1 MARPYTEQQVLKKLD
16 IPDFR
21 HLTKE
26 KVIAFATMVP
36 KMNPEV
42 AKKALEQFPNF
53 ASTSLDVLKEYRSVI
68 QEAMEDD
75 RESMRSC
82 YDMYNRVMDSLEKM
96 LDNDDLTFEQK
107 TYILDQMQEVA
118 AAVQYLAGF
127 VLIQNGTADG
137 VDEAIAGAGNAV
149 VEQQPAL
156 AGLNGG
162 STAADLHALPP
173 VGALAH
179 HMAVTTPELHIRA
192 LAQEDVTKG
201 VWPLSDGRL
210 SRVYRPL
217 ILRGNSTA
225 LRLKGIKGFSMR
237 TKVLKSVVLA
247 MPMDAP

>member
-53 ASTSLDVLKEYRSVI
+53 ASTSLDVLK
-68 QEAMEDD
+68 DD

-107 TYILDQMQEVA
+107 TYILNQMQEVA
-118 AAVQYLAGF
+118 AAVADKDSEKSRNRLK
-127 VLIQNGTADG
+127 LIG
-137 VDEAIAGAGNAV
+137 VIGGVAAAIVA
-149 VEQQPAL
+149 AL
-156 AGLNGG
+156 ASSLGG
-162 STAADLHALPP
+162 NIALKESNNIDDDNITDL
-173 VGALAH
+173 
-179 HMAVTTPELHIRA
+179 
-192 LAQEDVTKG
+192 
-201 VWPLSDGRL
+201 
-210 SRVYRPL
+210 
-217 ILRGNSTA
+217 
-225 LRLKGIKGFSMR
+225 
-237 TKVLKSVVLA
+237 
-247 MPMDAP
+247 

>member
-82 YDMYNRVMDSLEKM
+82 YDMYTRVMDSLEKM

-107 TYILDQMQEVA
+107 TYILDFSESLSATA
-118 AAVQYLAGF
+118 AATSC
-127 VLIQNGTADG
+127 I
-137 VDEAIAGAGNAV
+137 
-149 VEQQPAL
+149 
-156 AGLNGG
+156 
-162 STAADLHALPP
+162 
-173 VGALAH
+173 
-179 HMAVTTPELHIRA
+179 
-192 LAQEDVTKG
+192 
-201 VWPLSDGRL
+201 
-210 SRVYRPL
+210 
-217 ILRGNSTA
+217 
-225 LRLKGIKGFSMR
+225 
-237 TKVLKSVVLA
+237 
-247 MPMDAP
+247 

>member
-36 KMNPEV
+36 KMNPDV

-118 AAVQYLAGF
+118 AAVADKDSEKSRNRLK
-127 VLIQNGTADG
+127 LIG
-137 VDEAIAGAGNAV
+137 VIGGVAAAIVA
-149 VEQQPAL
+149 AL
-156 AGLNGG
+156 ASSLGGNIALKESNNIDDDNITDLGERTDSMSKCNGKR
-162 STAADLHALPP
+162 ST
-173 VGALAH
+173 G
-179 HMAVTTPELHIRA
+179 
-192 LAQEDVTKG
+192 G
-201 VWPLSDGRL
+201 
-210 SRVYRPL
+210 L
-217 ILRGNSTA
+217 ILDVILTFCTGGLWLIWILIRYLRNNS
-225 LRLKGIKGFSMR
+225 
-237 TKVLKSVVLA
+237 
-247 MPMDAP
+247 

>member
-1 MARPYTEQQVLKKLD
+1 MRFCRVRLFVGAHLFLFALLRGEDGAWHGLILNSKFSRKGNLGVVRPAFEEYANRCD
-16 IPDFR
+16 
-21 HLTKE
+21 KE

-118 AAVQYLAGF
+118 AAVADKDSEKSRNRLK
-127 VLIQNGTADG
+127 LIGIIGG
-137 VDEAIAGAGNAV
+137 VAAAIVA
-149 VEQQPAL
+149 AL
-156 AGLNGG
+156 ASSLGG
-162 STAADLHALPP
+162 NIALKESNDIDDDDITDL
-173 VGALAH
+173 
-179 HMAVTTPELHIRA
+179 
-192 LAQEDVTKG
+192 
-201 VWPLSDGRL
+201 
-210 SRVYRPL
+210 
-217 ILRGNSTA
+217 
-225 LRLKGIKGFSMR
+225 
-237 TKVLKSVVLA
+237 
-247 MPMDAP
+247 

>member
-53 ASTSLDVLKEYRSVI
+53 ASTSLDILKEYRGVI

-96 LDNDDLTFEQK
+96 LDDNDLTFEQK

-118 AAVQYLAGF
+118 TAVADKDSEKIEEPFETHRNYRRGGCCHCRGF
-127 VLIQNGTADG
+127 
-137 VDEAIAGAGNAV
+137 
-149 VEQQPAL
+149 
-156 AGLNGG
+156 
-162 STAADLHALPP
+162 
-173 VGALAH
+173 
-179 HMAVTTPELHIRA
+179 
-192 LAQEDVTKG
+192 
-201 VWPLSDGRL
+201 
-210 SRVYRPL
+210 
-217 ILRGNSTA
+217 
-225 LRLKGIKGFSMR
+225 GFESWRQHR
-237 TKVLKSVVLA
+237 TERKQRH
-247 MPMDAP
+247 

>member
-53 ASTSLDVLKEYRSVI
+53 ASTSLDILKEYRSVI

-118 AAVQYLAGF
+118 AAVADKDSEKSRNRLK
-127 VLIQNGTADG
+127 LIG
-137 VDEAIAGAGNAV
+137 VIGGVAAAIVA
-149 VEQQPAL
+149 AL
-156 AGLNGG
+156 ASSLGGNIALKESNNIDDDNITDLLERTDSMSKGNGKR
-162 STAADLHALPP
+162 ST
-173 VGALAH
+173 G
-179 HMAVTTPELHIRA
+179 
-192 LAQEDVTKG
+192 G
-201 VWPLSDGRL
+201 
-210 SRVYRPL
+210 L
-217 ILRGNSTA
+217 ILDVILTFCTGGLWLIWILIRYLRNNS
-225 LRLKGIKGFSMR
+225 
-237 TKVLKSVVLA
+237 
-247 MPMDAP
+247 

>member
-36 KMNPEV
+36 KS
-42 AKKALEQFPNF
+42 

-107 TYILDQMQEVA
+107 TYILNQMQEVA
-118 AAVQYLAGF
+118 AAVADKDSEKSRNRLK
-127 VLIQNGTADG
+127 LIG
-137 VDEAIAGAGNAV
+137 VIGGVAAAIVA
-149 VEQQPAL
+149 AL
-156 AGLNGG
+156 ASSLGG
-162 STAADLHALPP
+162 NIALKESNNIDDDNITDL
-173 VGALAH
+173 
-179 HMAVTTPELHIRA
+179 
-192 LAQEDVTKG
+192 
-201 VWPLSDGRL
+201 
-210 SRVYRPL
+210 
-217 ILRGNSTA
+217 
-225 LRLKGIKGFSMR
+225 
-237 TKVLKSVVLA
+237 
-247 MPMDAP
+247 

>member
-107 TYILDQMQEVA
+107 TYILNQMQEVA
-118 AAVQYLAGF
+118 AAVQHLAGL

-149 VEQQPAL
+149 VEQQPAF
-156 AGLNGG
+156 AGV
-162 STAADLHALPP
+162 AAAI
-173 VGALAH
+173 VAALASS
-179 HMAVTTPELHIRA
+179 LGGNIA
-192 LAQEDVTKG
+192 LKESNNIDDDNITD
-201 VWPLSDGRL
+201 L
-210 SRVYRPL
+210 
-217 ILRGNSTA
+217 
-225 LRLKGIKGFSMR
+225 
-237 TKVLKSVVLA
+237 
-247 MPMDAP
+247 

>member
-107 TYILDQMQEVA
+107 TYILNQMQEVA
-118 AAVQYLAGF
+118 AAVADKDSEKSRNRLK
-127 VLIQNGTADG
+127 LIG
-137 VDEAIAGAGNAV
+137 VIGGVAAAIVA
-149 VEQQPAL
+149 AL
-156 AGLNGG
+156 ASSLGGNIALKERNNIDDDNITDLRERTDSMSKGNGKR
-162 STAADLHALPP
+162 ST
-173 VGALAH
+173 G
-179 HMAVTTPELHIRA
+179 
-192 LAQEDVTKG
+192 G
-201 VWPLSDGRL
+201 
-210 SRVYRPL
+210 L
-217 ILRGNSTA
+217 ILDVILTFCTGGLWLIWILIRYLRNNS
-225 LRLKGIKGFSMR
+225 
-237 TKVLKSVVLA
+237 
-247 MPMDAP
+247 

>member
-26 KVIAFATMVP
+26 KSRCFCRQWFQ

-53 ASTSLDVLKEYRSVI
+53 ASTSLDILKEYRSVI

-75 RESMRSC
+75 RESIRSC

-118 AAVQYLAGF
+118 AAVADKDSEKSRNRLK
-127 VLIQNGTADG
+127 LIG
-137 VDEAIAGAGNAV
+137 VIGGVAAAIVA
-149 VEQQPAL
+149 AL
-156 AGLNGG
+156 ASSLGG
-162 STAADLHALPP
+162 NIALKESNNIDDDNITDL
-173 VGALAH
+173 
-179 HMAVTTPELHIRA
+179 
-192 LAQEDVTKG
+192 
-201 VWPLSDGRL
+201 
-210 SRVYRPL
+210 
-217 ILRGNSTA
+217 
-225 LRLKGIKGFSMR
+225 
-237 TKVLKSVVLA
+237 
-247 MPMDAP
+247 

>member
-1 MARPYTEQQVLKKLD
+1 MRDALLQGASLRWGAPFFICTLTRGGRSVARPYTEQQVLKKLD

-107 TYILDQMQEVA
+107 TYILNQMQEVA
-118 AAVQYLAGF
+118 AAVADKDSEKSRNRLK
-127 VLIQNGTADG
+127 LIWIIGG
-137 VDEAIAGAGNAV
+137 VAATIVA
-149 VEQQPAL
+149 AL
-156 AGLNGG
+156 ASSLGG
-162 STAADLHALPP
+162 NIALKESNDIDDDNITDL
-173 VGALAH
+173 
-179 HMAVTTPELHIRA
+179 
-192 LAQEDVTKG
+192 
-201 VWPLSDGRL
+201 
-210 SRVYRPL
+210 
-217 ILRGNSTA
+217 
-225 LRLKGIKGFSMR
+225 
-237 TKVLKSVVLA
+237 
-247 MPMDAP
+247 